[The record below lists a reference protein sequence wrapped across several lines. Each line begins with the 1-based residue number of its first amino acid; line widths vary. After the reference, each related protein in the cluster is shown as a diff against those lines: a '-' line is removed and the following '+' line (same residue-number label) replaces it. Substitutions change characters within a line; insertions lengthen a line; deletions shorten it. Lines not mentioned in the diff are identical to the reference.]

1 MSALDDKDM
10 FVTKRTGKKEP
21 VSFDKI
27 LKRIKKIGTEVGIRT
42 NYTTITMKVIEQ
54 LFDGISTRQ
63 IDELSASQCAS
74 MASIHPDYNILAARL
89 IISNHNKNTPDSFI
103 TAVKQL
109 YKFKD
114 KHGKSNPL
122 LSDKFYQ
129 DVLANA
135 DYLDGLIDYSRDF
148 LIDYFGFKT
157 LDKSYLMKINKKT
170 VERPQH
176 MWMRVAVAIHGTDKE
191 KIAESYYYLSNK
203 YMTHA
208 TPTLFNAG
216 TRHQQLSSCFLLA
229 MEEDSIEGIFN
240 TLKDCAMI
248 SKWAGGIG
256 LHIHNIRASGSHING
271 TNGSSN
277 GIVPMLK
284 VFNNTAKYV
293 DQCLDPDTIVY
304 TTDGPKPIKQI
315 GINDMVVCDDG
326 KCYEIGKL
334 LDNLYT
340 GDLYVLDIH
349 DTMVPLKATDMH
361 PLWVVQVPPG
371 QSNHAEIVAS
381 LDRHLLEPEFL
392 EIKKISAGD
401 YVGFPIP
408 QYEKDISCYSTD
420 DCIFYGLMLAC
431 GSMYHSNGYT
441 SVVLCRSNDQ
451 DMMNFV
457 KFYLEKIN
465 ILIQYKDLSNNQ
477 VQLTWTRNNMFFM
490 TYEMI
495 YNSQNCKYIKT
506 SMMHL
511 PLEKTQAIVQTFLR
525 FAGDFEEYYIYHTSY
540 SSHFVENLRYMLL
553 RLGVLCS
560 GKISTQG
567 LNKLYTIKVPYT
579 KSICDMLKLEEAYLI
594 PQDKITYFQY
604 GNCLFSRVREI
615 HCIENYTGRVIDI
628 EVNHPDHH
636 NFLTHNGLVKNGGGK
651 RNGSFAIYLEPWHA
665 DIEMFLQMRKNHGDE
680 ELKARDLFYAL
691 WVPDLFMERV
701 KENGTWTLMCPDEC
715 PGLSDVY
722 GDDFVKL
729 YTKYEEEGKGRCTK
743 NARDLWFQ
751 ILDAQMET
759 GTPYLLY
766 KDACNKKS
774 NQKNLGTIKSSNLCT
789 EIIQY
794 SNESESA
801 VCNLAS
807 IALPAFV
814 DTSVSPPVF
823 DFEKLHKV
831 ARLTTSNLNRI
842 IDINYYP
849 TEKTRKS
856 NMLHRPIGIG
866 IQGLADVFLMMNYSF
881 ASDQARTLNRN
892 IFETMYHG
900 ALEESCEISKVEGPY
915 STFPGSPASQ
925 GILQFDMW
933 EGVVVDSTRYNWDD
947 LKEQIKT
954 HGIRNSLLLAPM
966 PTASTSQ
973 ILGYNECIEPIT
985 SNIYSRRTMAGEF
998 VLTNKYLLTELIGLN
1013 LWNEKIKNNII
1024 ANNGSIQQID
1034 VIPAEIREK
1043 YKTVWELPMKAL
1055 IDMAADRGAFIC
1067 QSQSLNLWVEDPTYN
1082 RLTSMHFYS
1091 WSQGLKTG
1099 IYYLR
1104 RRAKHQAQQFT
1115 IVPEKA
1121 NHVIE
1126 EDDEI
1131 CEMCSA

>member
-1 MSALDDKDM
+1 
-10 FVTKRTGKKEP
+10 
-21 VSFDKI
+21 
-27 LKRIKKIGTEVGIRT
+27 
-42 NYTTITMKVIEQ
+42 
-54 LFDGISTRQ
+54 
-63 IDELSASQCAS
+63 
-74 MASIHPDYNILAARL
+74 
-89 IISNHNKNTPDSFI
+89 
-103 TAVKQL
+103 
-109 YKFKD
+109 
-114 KHGKSNPL
+114 
-122 LSDKFYQ
+122 
-129 DVLANA
+129 
-135 DYLDGLIDYSRDF
+135 
-148 LIDYFGFKT
+148 
-157 LDKSYLMKINKKT
+157 
-170 VERPQH
+170 
-176 MWMRVAVAIHGTDKE
+176 
-191 KIAESYYYLSNK
+191 
-203 YMTHA
+203 
-208 TPTLFNAG
+208 
-216 TRHQQLSSCFLLA
+216 
-229 MEEDSIEGIFN
+229 
-240 TLKDCAMI
+240 
-248 SKWAGGIG
+248 
-256 LHIHNIRASGSHING
+256 
-271 TNGSSN
+271 
-277 GIVPMLK
+277 
-284 VFNNTAKYV
+284 
-293 DQCLDPDTIVY
+293 
-304 TTDGPKPIKQI
+304 
-315 GINDMVVCDDG
+315 
-326 KCYEIGKL
+326 
-334 LDNLYT
+334 
-340 GDLYVLDIH
+340 
-349 DTMVPLKATDMH
+349 
-361 PLWVVQVPPG
+361 
-371 QSNHAEIVAS
+371 
-381 LDRHLLEPEFL
+381 
-392 EIKKISAGD
+392 
-401 YVGFPIP
+401 
-408 QYEKDISCYSTD
+408 
-420 DCIFYGLMLAC
+420 
-431 GSMYHSNGYT
+431 
-441 SVVLCRSNDQ
+441 
-451 DMMNFV
+451 
-457 KFYLEKIN
+457 
-465 ILIQYKDLSNNQ
+465 
-477 VQLTWTRNNMFFM
+477 
-490 TYEMI
+490 
-495 YNSQNCKYIKT
+495 
-506 SMMHL
+506 
-511 PLEKTQAIVQTFLR
+511 
-525 FAGDFEEYYIYHTSY
+525 
-540 SSHFVENLRYMLL
+540 
-553 RLGVLCS
+553 
-560 GKISTQG
+560 
-567 LNKLYTIKVPYT
+567 
-579 KSICDMLKLEEAYLI
+579 LEEAYII
-594 PQDKITYFQY
+594 PQDKITYFQH
-604 GNCLFSRVREI
+604 GNYLFSRVREI

-915 STFPGSPASQ
+915 STFQGSPASQ

-933 EGVVVDSTRYNWDD
+933 DGVVVDSTRYNWDD

-1126 EDDEI
+1126 EDYEI